1 MIEIENLYFSYNY
14 DENSETDWA
23 LQGIN
28 LTIPA
33 GQFVV
38 VLGSNGSGKSTL
50 AKHLNG
56 MLIPTQGTCKID
68 NIDTKVQEEI
78 FEIRKKIGM
87 VFQNP
92 DNQIVASIVE
102 EDVAFGPENL
112 GLPSEEIRSRVDWAL
127 EQVNMSA
134 YKKQGPYFLSGGQK
148 QRVAIAGV
156 LAMKPQ
162 CIVFDESTAML
173 DPEGREEVLEVINQ
187 LRRELNITILLI
199 THHMEEALEADRV
212 IVMDQGKIL
221 LDGLPEDV
229 FFQDTCLKQ
238 AGLEVPITVQLIR
251 ALEKRKIHVPKKI
264 KVDELV
270 SELCQLKSKI

>member
-68 NIDTKVQEEI
+68 NIDTKIQEQI

>member
-56 MLIPTQGTCKID
+56 MLIPNQGRCKID

-238 AGLEVPITVQLIR
+238 AGLEIPITVQLIR

>member
-1 MIEIENLYFSYNY
+1 MIEIENLYFSYNS
-14 DENSETDWA
+14 DENSENVWA

-28 LTIPA
+28 LIIPA

-56 MLIPTQGTCKID
+56 MLAPTQGTCLVD
-68 NIDTKVQEEI
+68 NIDTRNQEQIFFFFLKV
-78 FEIRKKIGM
+78 GM

-92 DNQIVASIVE
+92 DIEIVASIVE

-162 CIVFDESTAML
+162 YIVLDESTAML
-173 DPEGREEVLEVINQ
+173 DPEGREEVIGVINQ
-187 LRRELNITILLI
+187 LRRESNITILLI

-221 LDGLPEDV
+221 LDGLPDEI

-238 AGLEVPITVQLIR
+238 AGLEIPISVQLIR
-251 ALEKRKIHVPKKI
+251 ALEKRKIQVATKI
-264 KVDELV
+264 KIDELV
-270 SELCQLKSKI
+270 NELCQLKSKI

>member
-1 MIEIENLYFSYNY
+1 MIEIENLYFSYNS
-14 DENSETDWA
+14 DENSENVWA

-28 LTIPA
+28 LIIPA

-56 MLIPTQGTCKID
+56 MLAPTQGTCLVD
-68 NIDTKVQEEI
+68 NIDTRNQEQI
-78 FEIRKKIGM
+78 FEIRKKVGM

-162 CIVFDESTAML
+162 YIVLDESTAML
-173 DPEGREEVLEVINQ
+173 DPEGREEVIGVINQ
-187 LRRELNITILLI
+187 LRRESNITILLI

-221 LDGLPEDV
+221 LDGLPDEI

-238 AGLEVPITVQLIR
+238 AGLEIPISVQLIR
-251 ALEKRKIHVPKKI
+251 SLEKRKIQVATKI
-264 KVDELV
+264 KIDELV
-270 SELCQLKSKI
+270 NELCQLKSKI

>member
-1 MIEIENLYFSYNY
+1 MIEIENLYFSYNS
-14 DENSETDWA
+14 DENSENVWA

-28 LTIPA
+28 LIIPA

-56 MLIPTQGTCKID
+56 MLAPTQGTCLVD
-68 NIDTKVQEEI
+68 NIDTRHQEQI
-78 FEIRKKIGM
+78 FEIRKKVGM

-112 GLPSEEIRSRVDWAL
+112 GLPAEEIRSRVDWAL
-127 EQVNMSA
+127 EQVNMSV

-162 CIVFDESTAML
+162 YIVLDESTAML
-173 DPEGREEVLEVINQ
+173 DPEGREEVIGVINQ
-187 LRRELNITILLI
+187 LRRESNITILLI

-221 LDGLPEDV
+221 LDGLPDEI

-238 AGLEVPITVQLIR
+238 AGLEIPISVQLIR
-251 ALEKRKIHVPKKI
+251 ALEKRKIQVATKI
-264 KVDELV
+264 KIDELV
-270 SELCQLKSKI
+270 NELCQLKSKI

>member
-1 MIEIENLYFSYNY
+1 MIEIENLYFSYNS
-14 DENSETDWA
+14 DENSENVWA

-28 LTIPA
+28 LIIPA

-56 MLIPTQGTCKID
+56 MLAPTQGTCLVD
-68 NIDTKVQEEI
+68 NIDTRNQEQI
-78 FEIRKKIGM
+78 FEIRKKVGM

-112 GLPSEEIRSRVDWAL
+112 GLPAEEIRSRVDWAL
-127 EQVNMSA
+127 EQVNMSV

-162 CIVFDESTAML
+162 YIVLDESTAML
-173 DPEGREEVLEVINQ
+173 DPEGREEVIGVINQ
-187 LRRELNITILLI
+187 LRRESNITILLI

-221 LDGLPEDV
+221 LDGLPDEI

-238 AGLEVPITVQLIR
+238 AGLEIPISVQLIR
-251 ALEKRKIHVPKKI
+251 ALEKRKIQVATKI
-264 KVDELV
+264 KIDELV
-270 SELCQLKSKI
+270 NELCQLKSKI

>member
-1 MIEIENLYFSYNY
+1 MIEIENLYFSYNS
-14 DENSETDWA
+14 DENSENVWA

-28 LTIPA
+28 LIIPA

-56 MLIPTQGTCKID
+56 MLAPTQGTCLVD
-68 NIDTKVQEEI
+68 NIDTRNQEQI
-78 FEIRKKIGM
+78 FEIRKKVGM

-162 CIVFDESTAML
+162 YIVLDESTAML
-173 DPEGREEVLEVINQ
+173 DPEGREEVIGVINQ
-187 LRRELNITILLI
+187 LRRESNITILLI
-199 THHMEEALEADRV
+199 THHMDEALEADRV

-221 LDGLPEDV
+221 LDGLPDEI

-238 AGLEVPITVQLIR
+238 AGLEIPISVQLIR
-251 ALEKRKIHVPKKI
+251 ALEKRKIQVATKI
-264 KVDELV
+264 KIDELV
-270 SELCQLKSKI
+270 NELCQLKSKI

>member
-68 NIDTKVQEEI
+68 NIDTKIQEQI

-238 AGLEVPITVQLIR
+238 AGLEIPITVQLIK

>member
-56 MLIPTQGTCKID
+56 MLIPNQGTCKID

-162 CIVFDESTAML
+162 CIVLDESTAML

-238 AGLEVPITVQLIR
+238 AGLEIPITVQLIR

>member
-1 MIEIENLYFSYNY
+1 MIEIENLYFSYNS
-14 DENSETDWA
+14 DENSENVWA

-28 LTIPA
+28 LIIPA

-56 MLIPTQGTCKID
+56 MLAPTQGTCLVD
-68 NIDTKVQEEI
+68 NIDTRNQEQI
-78 FEIRKKIGM
+78 FEIRKKVGM

-127 EQVNMSA
+127 EQVNMSS

-162 CIVFDESTAML
+162 YIVLDESTAML
-173 DPEGREEVLEVINQ
+173 DPEGREEVIGVINQ
-187 LRRELNITILLI
+187 LRRESNITILLI

-221 LDGLPEDV
+221 LDGLPDEI

-238 AGLEVPITVQLIR
+238 AGLEIPISVQLIR
-251 ALEKRKIHVPKKI
+251 ALEKRKIQVATKI
-264 KVDELV
+264 KIDELV
-270 SELCQLKSKI
+270 NELCQLKSKI

>member
-238 AGLEVPITVQLIR
+238 AGLEIPITVQLIK

>member
-1 MIEIENLYFSYNY
+1 MIEIENLYFSYNS
-14 DENSETDWA
+14 DENSENVWA

-28 LTIPA
+28 LIIPA

-56 MLIPTQGTCKID
+56 MLAPTQGTCLVD
-68 NIDTKVQEEI
+68 NIDTRNQEQI
-78 FEIRKKIGM
+78 FEIRKKVGM

-162 CIVFDESTAML
+162 YIVLDESTAML
-173 DPEGREEVLEVINQ
+173 DPEGREEVIGVINQ
-187 LRRELNITILLI
+187 LRRESNITILLI

-221 LDGLPEDV
+221 LDGLPDEI

-238 AGLEVPITVQLIR
+238 AGLEIPISVQLIR
-251 ALEKRKIHVPKKI
+251 ALEKRKIQVATKI
-264 KVDELV
+264 KIDELV
-270 SELCQLKSKI
+270 NELCQLKSKI

>member
-1 MIEIENLYFSYNY
+1 MIEIENLYFSYNS
-14 DENSETDWA
+14 DENSENVWA

-28 LTIPA
+28 LIIPA

-56 MLIPTQGTCKID
+56 MLAPTQGTCLVD
-68 NIDTKVQEEI
+68 NIDTRNQEQI
-78 FEIRKKIGM
+78 FEIRKKVGM

-127 EQVNMSA
+127 EQVNMSS

-162 CIVFDESTAML
+162 YIVLDESTAML
-173 DPEGREEVLEVINQ
+173 DPEGREEVIGVINQ
-187 LRRELNITILLI
+187 LRRESNITILLI

-221 LDGLPEDV
+221 LDGLPDEI

-238 AGLEVPITVQLIR
+238 AGLEIPISVQLIR
-251 ALEKRKIHVPKKI
+251 ALEKRKIQVAKKI
-264 KVDELV
+264 KIDELV
-270 SELCQLKSKI
+270 NELCQLKSKI

>member
-1 MIEIENLYFSYNY
+1 M
-14 DENSETDWA
+14 
-23 LQGIN
+23 
-28 LTIPA
+28 
-33 GQFVV
+33 
-38 VLGSNGSGKSTL
+38 L
-50 AKHLNG
+50 A
-56 MLIPTQGTCKID
+56 PTQGTCLVD
-68 NIDTKVQEEI
+68 NIDTRNQEQI
-78 FEIRKKIGM
+78 FEIRKKVGM

-162 CIVFDESTAML
+162 YIVLDESTAML
-173 DPEGREEVLEVINQ
+173 DPEGREEVIGVINQ
-187 LRRELNITILLI
+187 LRRESNITILLI

-221 LDGLPEDV
+221 LDGLPDEI

-238 AGLEVPITVQLIR
+238 AGLEIPISVQLIR
-251 ALEKRKIHVPKKI
+251 ALEKRKIQVATKI
-264 KVDELV
+264 KIDELV
-270 SELCQLKSKI
+270 NELCQLKSKI